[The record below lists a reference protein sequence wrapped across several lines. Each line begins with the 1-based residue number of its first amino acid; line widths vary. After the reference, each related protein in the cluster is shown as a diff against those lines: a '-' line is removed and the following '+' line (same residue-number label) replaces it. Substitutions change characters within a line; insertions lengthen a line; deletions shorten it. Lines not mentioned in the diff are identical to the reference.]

1 MYLVPQILAA
11 LAVSLGPFA
20 AGLGKGYSSPA
31 VDSLKEQQNRFPAAV
46 SNTSSGVFTVSEQ
59 QASWVASLSLL
70 GAFFGGMLGGLAM
83 RFGRKRVLL
92 ITSLPFSASWLMTV
106 FASSVEMMF
115 ATAFVGGFCCAI
127 VLVVTQVTHHKA
139 YHFNNILT
147 VWITVLVN
155 VTVPHLLNTS
165 PAFYKTRRFITVYTT
180 ARKATLIHS
189 MPPSCFNKIRFN
201 IILSSANRSEES
213 SLILKFSPPKPCMHF
228 YSHPYVSHASQIS
241 PSVI

>member
-1 MYLVPQILAA
+1 LFPIPQILAA

-31 VDSLKEQQNRFPAAV
+31 VDSLKEQQHRFPAAV
-46 SNTSSGVFTVSEQ
+46 SNSSSGIFTVSEQ

-92 ITSLPFSASWLMTV
+92 ITSLPYSASWLMTV

-127 VLVVTQVTHHKA
+127 VLVVTQV
-139 YHFNNILT
+139 
-147 VWITVLVN
+147 
-155 VTVPHLLNTS
+155 
-165 PAFYKTRRFITVYTT
+165 
-180 ARKATLIHS
+180 IH
-189 MPPSCFNKIRFN
+189 NKIRIYN
-201 IILSSANRSEES
+201 SLPYTPGSLPLRS
-213 SLILKFSPPKPCMHF
+213 
-228 YSHPYVSHASQIS
+228 
-241 PSVI
+241 

>member
-1 MYLVPQILAA
+1 MYPVSQILAA

-46 SNTSSGVFTVSEQ
+46 SNTSSGIFTVSEQ

-147 VWITVLVN
+147 G
-155 VTVPHLLNTS
+155 S
-165 PAFYKTRRFITVYTT
+165 
-180 ARKATLIHS
+180 
-189 MPPSCFNKIRFN
+189 
-201 IILSSANRSEES
+201 
-213 SLILKFSPPKPCMHF
+213 
-228 YSHPYVSHASQIS
+228 
-241 PSVI
+241 